1 MYLARTINKGKT
13 HYFIRESNID
23 EGQSYFKSRDLFD
36 LGFNPGNFIHYIEE
50 HAFYIDPDVEKSLKK
65 QGINPSDSEMEDLFW
80 PFLKPEIRNRIDQFK
95 HKNQRFTLKKLTQEE
110 TEYIE
115 HRVHIFDKRRLHYLR
130 YGSLNQA
137 SLYKAPLK
145 MFRPLINKSR
155 DEIEHYFM
163 AQENILDYTEYRQYV
178 YVIFNLQRFFSETA
192 AQVMPGGL
200 DQEKLDA
207 LFEEESCSLYS
218 DTSFWAGLNEKILT
232 QYLSRYAIMFFDYD
246 FESGSSLD
254 DYLRQ
259 FMNNRRTFKF
269 PEKKVA
275 MQEAS
280 RLFGVSQE
288 ELKKMGKRD
297 LTRLYRKLAH
307 EHHPDKGG
315 EHEEFVKLTET
326 YNQLLKTKK

>member
-1 MYLARTINKGKT
+1 MYLARIIEKGKT
-13 HYFIRESNID
+13 HYLIRESILA
-23 EGQSYFKSRDLFD
+23 EEKGFFKSRDLFD
-36 LGFNPGNFIHYIEE
+36 LGFNPGNFIEYIEE
-50 HAFYIDPDVEKSLKK
+50 HAFYIDPDVEKKLKA
-65 QGINPSDSEMEDLFW
+65 QGVDPSDSDLENLFW

-95 HKNQRFTLKKLTQEE
+95 HKNQRFSLKKLTQEE
-110 TEYIE
+110 TEYIAS
-115 HRVHIFDKRRLHYLR
+115 HVHIFDKRRLHYLR
-130 YGSLNQA
+130 YGSLSQA

-145 MFRPLINKSR
+145 MFRPLLNKSR

-163 AQENILDYTEYRQYV
+163 AQENALDYTEYRQYV

-192 AQVMPGGL
+192 ARIMPGGL

-207 LFEEESCSLYS
+207 LFEEETCCFYN
-218 DTSFWAGLNEKILT
+218 DKSFGAGLEENMLT
-232 QYLSRYAIMFFDYD
+232 RFLSRYAIMFFDYGFD
-246 FESGSSLD
+246 SGSYLD

-259 FMNNRRTFKF
+259 FMNSRRTFKF

-280 RLFGVSQE
+280 NLFGVSQD
-288 ELKKMGKRD
+288 ELKKMSKRD

-315 EHEEFVKLTET
+315 EHDQFVKLTEVYT
-326 YNQLLKTKK
+326 ILLKNKK